1 MKGQKQVIN
10 NKKMDKQFTFSVVKS
25 NPPLFITF
33 QVTFIFNSL
42 QLTMLVNSC

>member
-10 NKKMDKQFTFSVVKS
+10 NKIRGEQLTFSNVKS
-25 NPPLFITF
+25 IQPLFITF
-33 QVTFIFNSL
+33 QVTLIFNSL